1 MGMGKMRIRGTM
13 NNLFRRVST
22 RRPWTSGRTLASFV
36 TVTAFLVVACGGA
49 ASPAVGSSTDG
60 ESSQQA
66 PVSSEKADRKPAT
79 DFELVLFGNGEHRSG
94 EKISLSQFAG
104 DPVVLNFWFPSCP
117 PCVAEMPDFESA
129 YQKYK
134 SEGVQF
140 IGIQLI
146 GLDTVEDGQ
155 EFVDELGVNYLIGA
169 DLTENTSGDIIRSY
183 NVSGFPTT
191 VFIDRGQTISR
202 KWMGA
207 LNQDKLDEL
216 VADLLN

>member
-1 MGMGKMRIRGTM
+1 MSFVVATV
-13 NNLFRRVST
+13 F
-22 RRPWTSGRTLASFV
+22 LAS
-36 TVTAFLVVACGGA
+36 ACTDA
-49 ASPAVGSSTDG
+49 ASPTMGSSNNK
-60 ESSQQA
+60 ES
-66 PVSSEKADRKPAT
+66 PVISENANREAAN
-79 DFELVLFGNGEHRSG
+79 DFNLILFENDEHRG
-94 EKISLSQFAG
+94 GDRIRLSQFRG

-117 PCVAEMPDFESA
+117 PCVAEMPDFESV

-169 DLTENTSGDIIRSY
+169 DLTENTSGDIIRAY

-191 VFIDRGQTISR
+191 VFIDRGHTISR

-207 LNQDKLDEL
+207 LNQNKLDEL